1 MFKIVS
7 FIFSI
12 AIFLNAQIYEDMLG
26 TKIEIKKV
34 EKIHAATPTLLYSLY
49 AIDKDKI
56 ADFYKDDFINSLKD
70 KKINHLSGGELRYL
84 EIKLILSNS
93 SMVLITV
100 IS

>member
-56 ADFYKDDFINSLKD
+56 AGLNFPFNEDEAKYIDE
-70 KKINHLSGGELRYL
+70 KINNEFYFA
-84 EIKLILSNS
+84 
-93 SMVLITV
+93 
-100 IS
+100 

>member
-34 EKIHAATPTLLYSLY
+34 EKIHGATPYPIFVKQYTL
-49 AIDKDKI
+49 
-56 ADFYKDDFINSLKD
+56 
-70 KKINHLSGGELRYL
+70 G
-84 EIKLILSNS
+84 
-93 SMVLITV
+93 
-100 IS
+100 

>member
-26 TKIEIKKV
+26 TKINIGKV

-56 ADFYKDDFINSLKD
+56 AGLNFPFNEDEAKYLD
-70 KKINHLSGGELRYL
+70 KKKPNYPL
-84 EIKLILSNS
+84 KLHNLDYTLQIFL
-93 SMVLITV
+93 
-100 IS
+100 